1 VSSREVD
8 AGRLRRSQRPRRA
21 AVAGA
26 IVVAT
31 LMMSSCT
38 AADGR
43 RMGFPVGITADSD
56 RVTRLWQG
64 AWIAALA
71 VGVVVW
77 GLIVYAIIAYR
88 RRGNE
93 MPAQT
98 RYNMPIEALYT
109 IMPVVIVA
117 VMFFYTARDE
127 TAILKTNP
135 TPDAKVKVIGY
146 RFAWTF
152 AYSDPKNR
160 FEPVYDVGT
169 NSVLPQ
175 LWVPQGES
183 MEYELR
189 SNDVIH
195 AFWVPTYLFKMD
207 VVPGRD
213 NTFYKTATRTGTYV
227 GRCSELCGINHGN
240 MLFTLRVVTPADYL
254 AHMVDLKARGQTGDP
269 QGHLSQT
276 YDPNRNIANARTT
289 S

>member
-1 VSSREVD
+1 VSSREAD
-8 AGRLRRSQRPRRA
+8 TGRARRGRGPRRVA
-21 AVAGA
+21 LAVTVVAG
-26 IVVAT
+26 T
-31 LMMSSCT
+31 LLMSGCT
-38 AADGR
+38 TADGR
-43 RMGFPVGITADSD
+43 RMGFPVGITSDSD
-56 RVTRLWQG
+56 RVTKLWQG

-109 IMPVVIVA
+109 IMPVVIVG
-117 VMFFYTARDE
+117 VLFFYTARDE
-127 TAILKTNP
+127 TAILKKP
-135 TPDAKVKVIGY
+135 AVVDAKVKVIGY

-152 AYSDPKNR
+152 AYSDPNNR
-160 FEPVYDVGT
+160 FTPVYDVGT
-169 NSVLPQ
+169 NQVLPE

-183 MEYELR
+183 MEYELQ

-195 AFWVPTYLFKMD
+195 SFWVPTYLFKMD

-213 NTFYKTATRTGTYV
+213 NTFYKTATTTGTYR
-227 GRCSELCGINHGN
+227 GRCSELCGINHPN

-254 AHMVDLKARGQTGDP
+254 THMADLKARGQTGDP
-269 QGHLSQT
+269 RGHLSTT
-276 YDPNRNIANARTT
+276 YDPNRNIAEART
-289 S
+289 SE